1 VYHQSIIEANLLKH
15 QALRKPDGTP
25 SLDFEII
32 YHSVAEVDRAVS
44 YFRSLID
51 LNTLELKRKLR
62 RDERQWARNERLL
75 CRIDFNYWATRYA
88 KIRSREGTLIHY
100 TPNVAQRIIQ
110 ELDAENEFQRI
121 AIAFIQLKARQLGVS
136 TDTELRV
143 LHRAQFYSHVNAV
156 VSSSDPD
163 KSTKMAG
170 MMELAF
176 DEQPFYLRPRVRQV
190 IGELLEFPGQDSA
203 VSIQHGS
210 QFTGIA
216 RGTTPTV
223 AHLSEL
229 SDYKNAE
236 DLVDASLMRAMHD
249 SPWMFLVLE
258 STAMGR
264 RNWWHRSWQHA
275 KENWDSGRSR
285 LRPIF
290 LPWFVGTDL
299 YPSEAW
305 LRARPVPTD
314 WIPTPLVVAHAERA
328 RAYVRVNPLLR
339 RFLGDNWEMP
349 REQLWFY
356 EVEYNE
362 HKAKQELNKFF
373 QEMPA
378 DDLEAFQSTNISVFD
393 AETISAYHTSTCAKN
408 PVGVYTVLGL
418 DIPDRLRVPEPRWD
432 RNQPPIQVRCA
443 WGTSFPLDYTFQ
455 PVMWEGYSADD
466 GLGKLYIWEK
476 PEDTAIY
483 GYGCDTSDGL
493 GQDRSVLEFMRK
505 GDTYRN
511 DCQVAEYAYDYT
523 NAFDLWPFAMAIGT
537 YYSVYRDGMRRQIRA
552 AIECKG
558 NGEVV
563 QNELRK
569 RGWTNFHPWVR
580 YDNVK
585 IRKDKVHKLGIVT
598 VYWFRSMLV
607 DWVTKALRDG
617 WIDLN
622 SPWFV
627 EEMEDWER
635 DWDSQDMK
643 AAYGGHDDRI
653 MSLGFILLSLY
664 DTEIHQGMRGISD
677 VRERIGQKLE
687 HPLYTP
693 GFQGSDIP
701 NDSTMQSY
709 IYKPDESSPIS
720 HAFKYRLKP
729 EPEERF
735 DYRGEYDL

>member
-1 VYHQSIIEANLLKH
+1 MYHPYIIQANLDKA
-15 QALRKPDGTP
+15 QSALLPNGRPRLGFQ
-25 SLDFEII
+25 LMR
-32 YHSVAEVDRAVS
+32 HSVIEVERARNF
-44 YFRSLID
+44 FRSL
-51 LNTLELKRKLR
+51 TYPETGELKRALR
-62 RDERQWARNERLL
+62 PDELEWVRNERIL
-75 CRIDFNYWATRYA
+75 CRLDFNYWATRYA
-88 KIRSREGTLIHY
+88 KIRSRDGTLILY
-100 TPNVAQRIIQ
+100 SPNVAQRILHT
-110 ELDAENEFQRI
+110 LDAENEFLRI
-121 AIAFIQLKARQLGVS
+121 AIAFIELKARQLGVS

-143 LHRAQFYSHVNAV
+143 LHRSQLYSHVNAV

-176 DEQPFYLRPRVRQV
+176 DEQPFYLQPNIRQV
-190 IGELLEFPGQDSA
+190 IGELMEFPDQDSA
-203 VSIQHGS
+203 ISIQHGA

-275 KENWDSGRSR
+275 KENWESGRSR

-290 LPWFVGTDL
+290 LPWFVGNDL
-299 YPSEAW
+299 YPSETW
-305 LRARPVPTD
+305 LRARPIPSD
-314 WIPTPLVVAHAERA
+314 WTASPFVQAHAERA
-328 RAYVRVNPLLR
+328 RNYVRVNELLR
-339 RFLGDNWEMP
+339 RFLGADWKMP
-349 REQLWFY
+349 PEQMWFY
-356 EVEYNE
+356 EVEYGE
-362 HKAKQELNKFF
+362 HKAKDELNKFF

-378 DDLEAFQSTNISVFD
+378 DDIEAFQSTNISVFD
-393 AETISAYHTSTCAKN
+393 TETLAAYHAASTSRN
-408 PVGVYTVLGL
+408 PLGVYTILGH
-418 DIPDRLRVPEPRWD
+418 DIPDRLTVPEPRWD
-432 RNQPPIQVRCA
+432 RDLAPIDIRA
-443 WGTSFPLDYTFQ
+443 SWGTSLPLDFTLQ
-455 PVMWEGYSADD
+455 PVKWEGYSTDD
-466 GLGKLYIWEK
+466 GLGKLYIWEH
-476 PEDTAIY
+476 PQDDAIY

-505 GDTYRN
+505 GDSERN
-511 DCQVAEYAYDYT
+511 DAQVAEYAYDYT
-523 NAFDLWPFAMAIGT
+523 NAFDLWPLAMAVST
-537 YYSVYRDGMRRQIRA
+537 YYSGFREGMRRQVRA

-569 RGWTNFHPWVR
+569 RGWVNFHPWIR
-580 YDNVK
+580 YDSVK
-585 IRKDKVHKLGIVT
+585 LQKHKAHKLGIVT

-617 WIDLN
+617 WVDIA

-627 EEMEDWER
+627 QEMEDWER
-635 DWDSQDMK
+635 DWDQQDTK

-653 MSLGFILLSLY
+653 MSLGFILISLY
-664 DTEIHQGMRGISD
+664 DTEIRHGVRGLSE
-677 VRERIGQKLE
+677 VRDRSGKPQDNL
-687 HPLYTP
+687 LYSP

-701 NDSTMQSY
+701 STSPMQSY
-709 IYKPDESSPIS
+709 LQHPDAESPIA
-720 HAFKYRLKP
+720 HAFNYRPDP
-729 EPEERF
+729 ESGF
-735 DYRGEYDL
+735 DYTGEFDL

>member
-1 VYHQSIIEANLLKH
+1 V
-15 QALRKPDGTP
+15 QAARDAQGKPRF
-25 SLDFEII
+25 DFELK
-32 YHSVAEVDRAVS
+32 YHSVSEVDSAAR
-44 YFRSLID
+44 YFRDLID
-51 LNTLELKRKLR
+51 PETGKLKRDLHA
-62 RDERQWARNERLL
+62 DEEQWKRNERQV
-75 CRIDFNYWATRYA
+75 CRCDFNYWATRYA
-88 KIRSREGTLIHY
+88 RIRSRDGTLIHY
-100 TPNVAQRIIQ
+100 SPNVAQRILHT
-110 ELDAENEFQRI
+110 LDSENELQQI
-121 AIAFIQLKARQLGVS
+121 AIAFIELKARQLGVS

-176 DEQPFYLRPRVRQV
+176 DEQPFYLQPEIRQV
-190 IGELLEFPGQDSA
+190 VGELMEFPGQDSA
-203 VSIQHGS
+203 ISIQHGA

-264 RNWWHRSWQHA
+264 RNWWHRSWQYA

-299 YPSEAW
+299 YPSETW
-305 LRARPVPTD
+305 LRARPMPHD
-314 WIPTPLVVAHAERA
+314 WSPNAMVTAHAERA
-328 RAYVRVNPLLR
+328 RSYVKVNALLR
-339 RFLGDNWEMP
+339 RFLGEGWQMP
-349 REQLWFY
+349 REQMWFY
-356 EVEYNE
+356 EVEYEE

-378 DDLEAFQSTNISVFD
+378 DDLEAFQSSNISVFD
-393 AETISAYHTSTCAKN
+393 AETIAAYHSATSARN
-408 PVGVYTVLGL
+408 PLGVYTILGP

-432 RNQPPIQVRCA
+432 RNIAPINVRCT
-443 WGTSFPLDYTFQ
+443 WGTGLPLDYCFQ
-455 PVMWEGYSADD
+455 PVKWEGYSSDD
-466 GLGKLYIWEK
+466 GLGKLYIWEH
-476 PEDTAIY
+476 PEETALY

-511 DCQVAEYAYDYT
+511 DAQVAEYAYDYT
-523 NAFDLWPFAMAIGT
+523 NAFDLWPFAMAVGT
-537 YYSVYRDGMRRQIRA
+537 YYSVYREGMRRQVRA

-569 RGWTNFHPWVR
+569 RGWVNFHPWVR
-580 YDNVK
+580 YDSARIQK
-585 IRKDKVHKLGIVT
+585 HKAHKLGIVT
-598 VYWFRSMLV
+598 VYWFRCMLV

-617 WIDLN
+617 WIDIN

-664 DTEIHQGMRGISD
+664 DTEIHQGMRGLSD
-677 VRERIGQKLE
+677 VRERIGGRLE
-687 HPLYTP
+687 HPIYSP
-693 GFQGSDIP
+693 GFQAMDIP
-701 NDSTMQSY
+701 ADSPMQSY
-709 IYKPDESSPIS
+709 MYKPEDQESVIS
-720 HAFKYRLKP
+720 RMFKYGRADD
-729 EPEERF
+729 PEERF
-735 DYRGEYDL
+735 EYSGEFDL

>member
-1 VYHQSIIEANLLKH
+1 MYHPEVIRTNIDRL
-15 QALRKPDGTP
+15 QAAKRHDGKPL
-25 SLDFEII
+25 LDFELT
-32 YHSVAEVDRAVS
+32 YHSTAEVDASRDH
-44 YFRSLID
+44 FRNLIHPETGA
-51 LNTLELKRKLR
+51 LLR
-62 RDERQWARNERLL
+62 PLRLDERTWIRNERVIS
-75 CRIDFNYWATRYA
+75 RTDFLYWATRYA
-88 KIRSREGTLIHY
+88 KIRSREGTLVHY
-100 TPNVAQRIIQ
+100 SPNVAQRLIHT
-110 ELDAENEFQRI
+110 LDAENEHRRI

-176 DEQPFYLRPRVRQV
+176 DEQPFYLQPDVRQV
-190 IGELLEFPGQDSA
+190 IGELMEFPGQDSA
-203 VSIQHGS
+203 ISIQHGA

-275 KENWDSGRSR
+275 KENWAGGRSR

-299 YPSEAW
+299 YPTDTW
-305 LRARPVPTD
+305 LRARPIPSG
-314 WIPTPLVVAHAERA
+314 WIPAPHVVMHAERA
-328 RAYVRVNPLLR
+328 RNYVRTNSLLR
-339 RFLGDNWEMP
+339 RFLGNNWEMP
-349 REQLWFY
+349 KEQMWFY
-356 EVEYNE
+356 EVEYEE

-378 DDLEAFQSTNISVFD
+378 DDIEAFQSSNISVFD
-393 AETISAYHTSTCAKN
+393 ADTIVAYHNATHAKN
-408 PVGVYTVLGL
+408 PLGVYTILGA

-432 RNQPPIQVRCA
+432 RNVRPINIRA
-443 WGTSFPLDYTFQ
+443 NWGTSEPLDYTLQ
-455 PVMWEGYSADD
+455 PVKWEGYSSDD
-466 GLGKLYIWEK
+466 GLGKLYIWEH
-476 PEDTAIY
+476 PDDTAIY

-505 GDTYRN
+505 GDSHRN
-511 DCQVAEYAYDYT
+511 DAQVAEYAYDYT
-523 NAFDLWPFAMAIGT
+523 NAFDLWPFAMAVGT
-537 YYSVYRDGMRRQIRA
+537 YYSTYRNGFRQQCRS

-569 RGWTNFHPWVR
+569 RGWVNFHPWVR
-580 YDNVK
+580 YDTK
-585 IRKDKVHKLGIVT
+585 QIQKHRAHKLGIVT

-617 WIDLN
+617 WIDIN

-653 MSLGFILLSLY
+653 MGLGFILLSLY
-664 DTEIHQGMRGISD
+664 DTEIHLGMRGLSD
-677 VRERIGQKLE
+677 VRERIGKKE
-687 HPLYTP
+687 EYPVYSP

-701 NDSTMQSY
+701 ANSPMQSY
-709 IYKPDESSPIS
+709 LHHPDPGSPIA
-720 HAFKYRLKP
+720 HMFKYRL
-729 EPEERF
+729 EPEQRF
-735 DYRGEYDL
+735 DYTGEFDL